1 MKIQKESLPNQ
12 WDYVKTDGNPADLP
26 SRGLPAQ
33 DLKESKLW
41 WCGAEFLPYEEDN
54 WPRSRIIKTTA
65 VTNELRKKKSEKR
78 DSLQKVLI
86 RQILHYIIIIEN

>member
-1 MKIQKESLPNQ
+1 MKIQKESLPTQ

-33 DLKESKLW
+33 ERESKLW

-54 WPRSRIIKTTA
+54 SSRSRLIKTTA
-65 VTNELRKKKSEKR
+65 ATNELRKKKSEK
-78 DSLQKVLI
+78 KG
-86 RQILHYIIIIEN
+86 